1 MNDYISVEFG
11 GKERGLKF
19 NQLALE
25 EMTTLAST
33 TSTTANVYAMFYGGL
48 VGNQYVK
55 TKRTDLFDIEIVN
68 GKETEVAIS
77 FENVCDWV
85 DQLFAEKKTDV
96 IKAVEQTLTQTQL
109 YKSLVPEKEEKK
121 RLRKAS

>member
-1 MNDYISVEFG
+1 MSYIQVEIG

-33 TSTTANVYAMFYGGL
+33 TNTTANVYAMFYGGL
-48 VGNQYVK
+48 VGNSY
-55 TKRTDLFDIEIVN
+55 TKREQPDYT
-68 GKETEVAIS
+68 
-77 FENVCDWV
+77 FEDVCDWV